1 MKFYGFVVES
11 DVAFNSFQVRS
22 GQVSSDQE
30 SFLLREQEQLLLQ
43 TSVGS

>member
-22 GQVSSDQE
+22 GQVKSALIKKVFYYE
-30 SFLLREQEQLLLQ
+30 NKNSFYFKRP
-43 TSVGS
+43 